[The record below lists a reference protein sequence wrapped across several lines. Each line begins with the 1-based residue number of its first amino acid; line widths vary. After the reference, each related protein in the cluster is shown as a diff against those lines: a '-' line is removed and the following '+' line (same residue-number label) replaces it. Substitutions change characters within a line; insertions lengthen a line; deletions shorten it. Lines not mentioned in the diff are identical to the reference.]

1 MDASRRLLTVLATL
15 EDLSDDELQAVSARA
30 LCLLLDRPVDPAGSL
45 LDVEVVAHEE
55 SRLLGGYRAL
65 APRATPLT
73 GASAAPPGAGSR
85 RPSWAC
91 AAPPASPHARH
102 APTPSGRPAVPGSTD
117 KDDQHTHGGAHVP
130 KQRATQSGAKRTIA

>member
-1 MDASRRLLTVLATL
+1 MHPLRHRDAVGLPDQAARSRDGLVFRRPL

-65 APRATPLT
+65 APRNAAYGSRCGTSRRGL
-73 GASAAPPGAGSR
+73 APPFVGMCCSTR
-85 RPSWAC
+85 VPTRPTRVATTPR
-91 AAPPASPHARH
+91 APF
-102 APTPSGRPAVPGSTD
+102 
-117 KDDQHTHGGAHVP
+117 K
-130 KQRATQSGAKRTIA
+130 

>member
-65 APRATPLT
+65 APRAQRRLREQVRHLQARARAALRGHVLLHPRPRTPDT
-73 GASAAPPGAGSR
+73 R
-85 RPSWAC
+85 RPL
-91 AAPPASPHARH
+91 AADRPCRGQRIRTTSTRTAGHTSPSSARH
-102 APTPSGRPAVPGSTD
+102 RAVQKGR
-117 KDDQHTHGGAHVP
+117 
-130 KQRATQSGAKRTIA
+130 